1 MAIIFAFNNSI
12 STKLHPFMKSRFSF
26 MLIVS
31 MFISNIGFAISIPD
45 SLNRV
50 LQSLPFRDTARVN
63 ELTRQAYYYR
73 FNDGTK
79 ALKLGLEAL
88 SISRSLKFDYGIVYS
103 YNSIGSSWIHKGEL
117 QKALNC
123 YLAAAKMKTS
133 KDSMVLRG
141 VALAYNNIGVISQ
154 DRKDYVHAYEYYRTA
169 LAIDLKQNYLKG
181 ISREYGNIGKAMVE
195 TGYPD
200 SAFFYLNQC
209 ISICK
214 AIHHK
219 MGELEATID
228 LGRNYALLNESN
240 KSKYCYHL
248 AIKMNNGQYLAS
260 DASAYKFL
268 ADAYKMEGDIDS
280 ALLYQ
285 AKAYRLAVNLDDIM
299 LLKESLSDMAALYKM
314 KGDYKSAN
322 QYLDSFIVVNNHLAD
337 QKTNSLLSDF
347 KERYESEKKQDQIA
361 HLQKSKEKTEYYNT
375 HLIKLRNGLFLTLS
389 FCILLIVVIYKAY
402 RDKRRVNSELMNRF
416 AEVRQ
421 KNAEINIKSDEIRK
435 KNDLIVEANTILQ
448 RQRQQLSEA
457 QKIAKLGS
465 WEFEPASNNYVWLSY
480 LYELFNLPKTERPP
494 SLNTCIFRI
503 VKSDRPKVIEAI
515 RAAIYER
522 RRTEIDFRIIH
533 LYDDLKYVNA
543 KIVPMVSSSNQ
554 LLMISG
560 TLLDTTA
567 HHLTEK
573 KLVYAKEQAEI
584 ANRSKGLFLANMSHE
599 IRTPLNG
606 IIGFTDVLMRECTQ
620 PTQLEY
626 LNYIRNSGDSLLR
639 LLNDIL
645 DFNKIEHGKLEIENI
660 DFQLHE
666 TIDLAVR
673 PYKIQAEEM
682 GVQLSLDISPE
693 VPLWINGD
701 PMRTRQL
708 IVNYV
713 SNALKFTTKGAIKII
728 ISVDEI
734 NIPAGDQLK
743 LKFMVADTGM
753 GIPSDKQQ
761 HIFELF
767 TQADSSTTRKF
778 GGTGLG
784 LAITSQLAK
793 LMGGNTGVVSP
804 GHLGNSLKPGSDFWF
819 TVAVKRANV
828 AAREKKAETK
838 AELNFGG
845 SVKILVA
852 EDNPIN
858 QLLMKKVLESMNAQM
873 VIVENGWLAVQQMKD
888 EKFDAVLM
896 DIQMPVMDGYQ
907 ATMMIRQSISSVI
920 PIIGVSAN
928 AFKEDVDR
936 SINAGMDAHLSKPF
950 KPADL
955 FNTIQQLMAKK
966 MSEM

>member
-1 MAIIFAFNNSI
+1 MGSAA
-12 STKLHPFMKSRFSF
+12 
-26 MLIVS
+26 
-31 MFISNIGFAISIPD
+31 SIPD
-45 SLNRV
+45 SLNAILKR
-50 LQSLPFRDTARVN
+50 LPFRDTSRVN

-73 FNDGTK
+73 FNDGSK
-79 ALKLGLEAL
+79 SLKLGLEAL
-88 SISRSLKFDYGIVYS
+88 SISKALNYDFGIVYS

-123 YLAAAKMKTS
+123 YLSAAQMKNS

-154 DRKDYVHAYEYYRTA
+154 DRKDYSHAYDYYRTA
-169 LAIDLKQNYLKG
+169 LALDLKQNYQKG
-181 ISREYGNIGKAMVE
+181 ISREYGNLGKAMVE
-195 TGYPD
+195 TGYSD
-200 SAFFYLNQC
+200 SAFYYLSRC
-209 ISICK
+209 IAICK
-214 AIHHK
+214 TIHHK

-228 LGRNYALLNESN
+228 LGRNYALL
-240 KSKYCYHL
+240 KDYDKAKYCYRYAL
-248 AIKMNNGQYLAS
+248 KFNDSQYLAS
-260 DASAYKFL
+260 DASAYNYL
-268 ADAYKMEGDIDS
+268 AEAFKNQGSIDS
-280 ALLYQ
+280 ALSYQ

-299 LLKESLSDMAALYKM
+299 LLKESLSEMANLYKM
-314 KGDYKSAN
+314 KGNYKAAA
-322 QYLDSFIVVNNHLAD
+322 QYLDSFIVVNNRLAD
-337 QKTNSLLSDF
+337 QKANSLLSDF
-347 KERYESEKKQDQIA
+347 KEKYESEKKQDEII

-416 AEVRQ
+416 AEVRH
-421 KNAEINIKSDEIRK
+421 KNEEINLKSEEIRK
-435 KNDLIVEANTILQ
+435 KNDLIVDANTTLQ

-465 WEFEPASNNYVWLSY
+465 WEYEPSSGNYTWSSY
-480 LYELFNLPKTERPP
+480 LYELFNLAKSERPP
-494 SLNTCIFRI
+494 SFNTCIYRI
-503 VKSDRPKVIEAI
+503 VKSDRSKVIEAI
-515 RAAIYER
+515 RSAVYER
-522 RRTEIDFRIIH
+522 KRAEIDFRIMNH
-533 LYDDLKYVNA
+533 YDDLKYVNA
-543 KIVPMVSSSNQ
+543 KIVPLVNSNNH
-554 LLMISG
+554 LVLISG
-560 TLLDTTA
+560 TILDTTVQN
-567 HHLTEK
+567 LTEK

-606 IIGFTDVLMRECTQ
+606 IIGFTDVLLRECNEPNQ
-620 PTQLEY
+620 IEY

-673 PYKIQAEEM
+673 PYKIQAEEL

-713 SNALKFTTKGAIKII
+713 SNALKFTSKGAIKIT

-743 LKFMVADTGM
+743 LKFMVSDTGI
-753 GIPSDKQQ
+753 GIPADKQQ

-819 TVAVKRANV
+819 TIAVKRSHVSGNTQ
-828 AAREKKAETK
+828 RNESKTEMD
-838 AELNFGG
+838 FGG
-845 SVKILVA
+845 NVKILVA

-858 QLLMKKVLESMNAQM
+858 QLLMKKVLESMNAKM
-873 VIVENGWLAVQQMKD
+873 VIVENGWLAVQQLKD
-888 EKFDAVLM
+888 EKFNAVLM

-907 ATMMIRQSISSVI
+907 ATMMIRQSISPLI

-936 SINAGMDAHLSKPF
+936 SINAGMDAHISKPF
-950 KPADL
+950 KPIDL
-955 FNTIQQLMAKK
+955 FNTIQQLIAQKI
-966 MSEM
+966 SEL

>member
-1 MAIIFAFNNSI
+1 MAITF
-12 STKLHPFMKSRFSF
+12 KLYPLMRKRFY
-26 MLIVS
+26 LILSLILFVS
-31 MFISNIGFAISIPD
+31 NMGSAASIPD
-45 SLNRV
+45 SLNAILKR
-50 LQSLPFRDTARVN
+50 LPFRDTSRVN

-73 FNDGTK
+73 FNDGSK
-79 ALKLGLEAL
+79 SLKLGLEAL
-88 SISRSLKFDYGIVYS
+88 SISKALHYDFGIVYS

-123 YLAAAKMKTS
+123 YLSAAQMKDS

-154 DRKDYVHAYEYYRTA
+154 DRKDYSHAYDYYRTA
-169 LAIDLKQNYLKG
+169 LSLDLKQNYQKG
-181 ISREYGNIGKAMVE
+181 ISREYGNLGKAMVE
-195 TGYPD
+195 TGYSD
-200 SAFFYLNQC
+200 SAFYYLTRC
-209 ISICK
+209 IAICK
-214 AIHHK
+214 TIHHK

-228 LGRNYALLNESN
+228 LGRNYALL
-240 KSKYCYHL
+240 KDYDKAKYCYRYAL
-248 AIKMNNGQYLAS
+248 KFNDSQFLAS
-260 DASAYKFL
+260 DASAYNYL
-268 ADAYKMEGDIDS
+268 AEAFKCQGNVDS
-280 ALLYQ
+280 ALVFQ
-285 AKAYRLAVNLDDIM
+285 TKAYRLAVSLDDIM
-299 LLKESLSDMAALYKM
+299 LLKESLSEMANLYKL
-314 KGDYKSAN
+314 KGNYKAAA
-322 QYLDSFIVVNNHLAD
+322 QYLDSFIVVNNRLAD
-337 QKTNSLLSDF
+337 QKANSLLSDF
-347 KERYESEKKQDQIA
+347 KEKYESEKKQDEII

-416 AEVRQ
+416 AEVRH
-421 KNAEINIKSDEIRK
+421 KNEEINLKSEEIRK
-435 KNDLIVEANTILQ
+435 KNDLIVDANTNLQ

-465 WEFEPASNNYVWLSY
+465 WEYEPSSGNYTWSSY
-480 LYELFNLPKTERPP
+480 LYELFNLAKSERPP
-494 SLNTCIFRI
+494 SFNTCIFRI
-503 VKSDRPKVIEAI
+503 VKSDRSKVIEAI
-515 RAAIYER
+515 RSAVYER
-522 RRTEIDFRIIH
+522 KRAEIDFRIMNH
-533 LYDDLKYVNA
+533 YDDLKYVNA
-543 KIVPMVSSSNQ
+543 KIVPLVNSNNH
-554 LLMISG
+554 LVLISG
-560 TLLDTTA
+560 TILDTTIQN
-567 HHLTEK
+567 LTEK

-606 IIGFTDVLMRECTQ
+606 IIGFTDVLLRECNQ
-620 PTQLEY
+620 PSQIEY

-666 TIDLAVR
+666 TIDLTVR

-693 VPLWINGD
+693 VPLWVNGD

-713 SNALKFTTKGAIKII
+713 SNALKFTSKGAIKIT

-743 LKFMVADTGM
+743 LKFMVSDTGI
-753 GIPSDKQQ
+753 GIPADKQQ

-819 TVAVKRANV
+819 TIAVKRSHVSGSTQRNEV
-828 AAREKKAETK
+828 KTEMD
-838 AELNFGG
+838 FGG

-858 QLLMKKVLESMNAQM
+858 QLLMKKVLESMNAKM
-873 VIVENGWLAVQQMKD
+873 VIVENGWLAVQQLKD

-907 ATMMIRQSISSVI
+907 ATMMIRQSISPLI

-936 SINAGMDAHLSKPF
+936 SINSGMDAHISKPF
-950 KPADL
+950 KPIDL
-955 FNTIQQLMAKK
+955 YNTIQQLIAQKI
-966 MSEM
+966 SEL